1 MYRYEIERIEREKE
15 RREKEIFE
23 SVPNDKK
30 GPDKRFVSMMTSMSH
45 TYGNVLA
52 WFQNYMLS
60 LIPENTFKT
69 IHVNS
74 KIAHRQLRSTN
85 HEFLKKSK
93 PIIIFRPRIG
103 DMNDER
109 FLKGTPLVEK
119 QNDLYST
126 WGKTELQP
134 FLEDPKHDLN
144 VKYQQNRSVLYVDVI
159 MIFSTLMTQ
168 IDFVHY
174 LENAIVWNADYFI
187 YTCLESYL
195 PQEMLKIISDLVHI
209 PLYDENNST
218 REFLRYLNQN
228 TTSPIT
234 YKLQGSSG
242 NREFYRYYGTS
253 VNLIFQDLNWDDG
266 EKVGQIMN
274 SYQISFSARLEFY
287 STGFYYIFSDK
298 IYDLKLP
305 KIPFSEDN
313 KVIPIF
319 TDILTRDLEVS
330 VFDGEGYCPLIPPI
344 QK

>member
-1 MYRYEIERIEREKE
+1 MKYLYRYEIERIEREKE

-195 PQEMLKIISDLVHI
+195 PQEMLKII
-209 PLYDENNST
+209 
-218 REFLRYLNQN
+218 LN
-228 TTSPIT
+228 
-234 YKLQGSSG
+234 KLT
-242 NREFYRYYGTS
+242 E
-253 VNLIFQDLNWDDG
+253 W
-266 EKVGQIMN
+266 
-274 SYQISFSARLEFY
+274 
-287 STGFYYIFSDK
+287 
-298 IYDLKLP
+298 
-305 KIPFSEDN
+305 
-313 KVIPIF
+313 
-319 TDILTRDLEVS
+319 
-330 VFDGEGYCPLIPPI
+330 
-344 QK
+344 